1 LPYHATSHATTLT
14 HLLYFFTQSF
24 SRRSITAQQQT
35 VSRITS
41 VTHLFHH
48 SSTLRCRF
56 DSFETWSKLLLASG
70 LSHQHNDDNNLFQI
84 PQNTTRLVAMAA
96 VGNLDRT
103 LESIAKDRKP
113 ARNNKP
119 RRAVPAR
126 TAKATVATSKG
137 PSNGIQ
143 KAKAGK
149 PTKVVAAPAKR
160 GGESKIQ
167 VSGLPEDV
175 SDAMLKVC

>member
-1 LPYHATSHATTLT
+1 
-14 HLLYFFTQSF
+14 
-24 SRRSITAQQQT
+24 
-35 VSRITS
+35 
-41 VTHLFHH
+41 
-48 SSTLRCRF
+48 
-56 DSFETWSKLLLASG
+56 LLASG
-70 LSHQHNDDNNLFQI
+70 LSHQHNYNNLSEL
-84 PQNTTRLVAMAA
+84 PLNTTKPVAMAA

-126 TAKATVATSKG
+126 TAKATVAIGKG